1 MSDTVSDQLAW
12 EARAG
17 RFAAAAAVL
26 SAVLFIGGSI
36 YLGVA
41 LDQQPRRSDQVLGLV
56 DREPTDFILAGALA
70 GLALLLLGAV
80 LAYLYRATRSRR
92 PQIPTAT
99 LVLLVF
105 GAVGAAA
112 VAVARRVDL
121 ITAAGDFL
129 AAGARTEERADALL
143 RDRTSLQVIS
153 GLGLATNLALAFG
166 TILVSVN
173 AMRAGLL
180 SRFLGILGIVIGA
193 LLPLVGPM
201 PVLLFFWLGALAA
214 LFVNRWPGGRG
225 LAWQSGEAAR
235 WPTMA
240 QRRAE
245 LEREREAVG
254 AQGADD
260 AEEQPDGAGGGTAPA
275 GDLVGATEG
284 EASSGTS
291 GNGARAA
298 PERGKRKRGRRR

>member
-1 MSDTVSDQLAW
+1 MSETVSDQLAW
-12 EARAG
+12 ETRAG
-17 RFAAAAAVL
+17 RVAAVAAVL
-26 SAVLFIGGSI
+26 SALLFIGGSI

-41 LDQQPRRSDQVLGLV
+41 LDQQPRRSDEVLGLV

-70 GLALLLLGAV
+70 GLALLLLGVV
-80 LAYLYRATRSRR
+80 LAYLYRTTRFRR
-92 PQIPTAT
+92 PQIPTAA
-99 LVLLVF
+99 LVLIVF

-112 VAVARRVDL
+112 VAVARRVEL
-121 ITAAGDFL
+121 IGAAGDFL
-129 AAGARTEERADALL
+129 AAGAQTEERADTLL

-214 LFVNRWPGGRG
+214 LFVDRWPGGRG
-225 LAWQSGEAAR
+225 LAWQNGEAVP
-235 WPTMA
+235 WPKMA

-245 LEREREAVG
+245 LERERGTDPDQSDE
-254 AQGADD
+254 GAD
-260 AEEQPDGAGGGTAPA
+260 EEPDGAPGGAADGSDLAGVSEAGPA
-275 GDLVGATEG
+275 
-284 EASSGTS
+284 SGSS
-291 GNGARAA
+291 GNGAAAEAQRA
-298 PERGKRKRGRRR
+298 KRERGRRG